1 MRVLVDTNI
10 LHRSAQPNH
19 PLCTKAT
26 QAVSKLIRQKDA
38 VFFCSQNIADFWNV
52 ATRPADQ
59 NGLGLTHEEALQEV
73 ASIEK
78 LLTLLPDIPAIYAAW
93 KERASSHSTP
103 LISSATATSPRFNHP
118 QFSPSFVSV
127 RSSPPPRPAPQF
139 QSQSYTWQRARTRP
153 SAPNP

>member
-26 QAVSKLIRQKDA
+26 QAVSKLIRQKDG
-38 VFFCSQNIADFWNV
+38 VFFCSQNIAEFWNV

-78 LLTLLPDIPAIYAAW
+78 LLTLLPDIPAIYAVW
-93 KERASSHSTP
+93 KEIERDQRVQGVKVYDARLVATMSVYSVEGVLTFNATDFKRYGNITALHPSSV
-103 LISSATATSPRFNHP
+103 LA
-118 QFSPSFVSV
+118 
-127 RSSPPPRPAPQF
+127 
-139 QSQSYTWQRARTRP
+139 
-153 SAPNP
+153 

>member
-26 QAVSKLIRQKDA
+26 QAVSKLIRQKDG
-38 VFFCSQNIADFWNV
+38 VFFCSQNIAEFWNV

-59 NGLGLTHEEALQEV
+59 NRLGLTHEEALPEL

-78 LLTLLPDIPAIYAAW
+78 LLTLLPDIPAIYAVW
-93 KERASSHSTP
+93 KEIERDQRVQGVKVYDARLVATMSVYSVEGVLTFNATDFKRYGNITALHPSSV
-103 LISSATATSPRFNHP
+103 LA
-118 QFSPSFVSV
+118 
-127 RSSPPPRPAPQF
+127 
-139 QSQSYTWQRARTRP
+139 
-153 SAPNP
+153 